1 MLITWD
7 NLKCVFDG
15 RTVFAGFS
23 GSLDAGER
31 VRVAGPSGCGKT
43 SFLSMVLGFLQP
55 AAGTISCS
63 DDIRALASYVPQE
76 ADFGMCGTADEWIRR
91 VFSYRRNR
99 SCGVTDADVAAGL
112 ERLRLPAKILE
123 TRVASLSGG
132 EKQRIA
138 IAVAALLP
146 RRVLI
151 LDEPFSALDEAT
163 ARVVADE
170 LAKLDRAILYTSHV
184 DIAPGFATR
193 EVTL

>member
-1 MLITWD
+1 MLIEWS
-7 NLKCVFDG
+7 NLKCAFDG
-15 RTVFAGFS
+15 RTVFENFS
-23 GSLDAGER
+23 GSLDVGER

-43 SFLSMVLGFLQP
+43 SFLSMLLGFLKP
-55 AAGTISCS
+55 TTGTVSS
-63 DDIRALASYVPQE
+63 ADDIRALASYVPQE

-99 SCGVTDADVAAGL
+99 GCGVTDADVAAWL
-112 ERLRLPAKILE
+112 ERLRLPPAVRT

-146 RRVLI
+146 RRVII
-151 LDEPFSALDEAT
+151 LDEPFSALDEST

-170 LAKLDRAILYTSHV
+170 LKKLDRAILYTSHV

>member
-1 MLITWD
+1 MLIEWS
-7 NLKCVFDG
+7 NLKCSFDG
-15 RTVFAGFS
+15 RTVFENFS
-23 GSLDAGER
+23 GSLDVGER

-43 SFLSMVLGFLQP
+43 SFLSMLLGFLKP
-55 AAGTISCS
+55 TTGTVSYA

-99 SCGVTDADVAAGL
+99 GCGVTDAAVAAWL
-112 ERLRLPAKILE
+112 ERLRLPPAVRT

-146 RRVLI
+146 RRVII

-163 ARVVADE
+163 AHVVADE
-170 LAKLDRAILYTSHV
+170 LKNLDRAILYASHV
-184 DIAPGFATR
+184 DVAPGFATR

>member
-1 MLITWD
+1 MLIEWS
-7 NLKCVFDG
+7 NLKCSFDG
-15 RTVFAGFS
+15 RTVFENFS
-23 GSLDAGER
+23 GSLDVGER

-43 SFLSMVLGFLQP
+43 SFLSMLLGFLKP
-55 AAGTISCS
+55 TTGTVSYA

-99 SCGVTDADVAAGL
+99 GCGVTDAAVAAWL
-112 ERLRLPAKILE
+112 ERLRLPPAVRT

-146 RRVLI
+146 RRVII

-163 ARVVADE
+163 AHVVADE
-170 LAKLDRAILYTSHV
+170 LKNLDRAILYTSHV
-184 DIAPGFATR
+184 DVAPGFATR

>member
-1 MLITWD
+1 MLIEWS
-7 NLKCVFDG
+7 NLKCSFDG
-15 RTVFAGFS
+15 RTVFENFS
-23 GSLDAGER
+23 GSLDVGER

-43 SFLSMVLGFLQP
+43 SFLSMLLGFLKP
-55 AAGTISCS
+55 TTGTVSYA

-76 ADFGMCGTADEWIRR
+76 ADFGMCGTADEWVRR

-99 SCGVTDADVAAGL
+99 GCGVTDAAVAAWL
-112 ERLRLPAKILE
+112 ERLRLPPAVRT

-146 RRVLI
+146 RRVII

-163 ARVVADE
+163 AHVVADE
-170 LAKLDRAILYTSHV
+170 LKNLDRAILYTSHV
-184 DIAPGFATR
+184 DVAPGFATR

>member
-1 MLITWD
+1 MLIEWS
-7 NLKCVFDG
+7 NLKCSFDG
-15 RTVFAGFS
+15 RTVFENFS

-43 SFLSMVLGFLQP
+43 SFLSMLLGFLKP
-55 AAGTISCS
+55 TTGTVSYA

-99 SCGVTDADVAAGL
+99 GCGVTDAAVAAWL
-112 ERLRLPAKILE
+112 ERLRLPPAVRT

-146 RRVLI
+146 RRVII

-163 ARVVADE
+163 AHVVADE
-170 LAKLDRAILYTSHV
+170 LKNLDRAILYTSHV
-184 DIAPGFATR
+184 DVAPGFATR

>member
-1 MLITWD
+1 MLISWD
-7 NLKCVFDG
+7 NLKCAFDG
-15 RTVFAGFS
+15 RVVFEGFS

-43 SFLSMVLGFLQP
+43 SFLSMVLGFLKP
-55 AAGTISCS
+55 TAGTITYS
-63 DDIRALASYVPQE
+63 DDIRAPASYVPQE

-99 SCGVTDADVAAGL
+99 GCGVTDAAVAAWL
-112 ERLRLPAKILE
+112 ERLRLPPAVRT

-146 RRVLI
+146 RRVII

>member
-1 MLITWD
+1 MLISWT
-7 NLKCVFDG
+7 NLKCAFDG
-15 RTVFAGFS
+15 RIVFEGFS
-23 GSLDAGER
+23 GSLDTGER

-43 SFLSMVLGFLQP
+43 SFLSMVLGFLKP
-55 AAGTISCS
+55 TEGTITCS

-99 SCGVTDADVAAGL
+99 GCGVTDAAIAAWL
-112 ERLRLPAKILE
+112 ERLRLPPSVLT

-146 RRVLI
+146 RRVII

-163 ARVVADE
+163 ANVVADE
-170 LAKLDRAILYTSHV
+170 LKKLGRAILYTSHV